1 MKKMLLLLALFCL
14 PLSACMPAILQTP
27 ASAPNP
33 APISNTDIQAT
44 VAVSVQ
50 QTLESMPTPTL
61 APSDTPV
68 VMTATSAP
76 TLTPTQ
82 SVPTSTGTQNPLTT
96 LTVTPSIGTGTVIVT
111 VGTVGTLPF
120 TSTPNPAFSATPTA
134 TNHYQYY
141 GTMPPN
147 LPSGKIELIN
157 MSKADSYISL
167 QCTTIDGYVTIIEYP
182 VGRSSVKTGAPAGRY
197 IYVAWVGGK
206 KFTGNFKL
214 SKLGEVTIVMNK
226 DRVTVK

>member
-27 ASAPNP
+27 AAAPNP
-33 APISNTDIQAT
+33 APVSDTDIQAT

-50 QTLESMPTPTL
+50 QTLESFPTPTL

-68 VMTATSAP
+68 VLTATSAP

-147 LPSGKIELIN
+147 LPSGTVWLKN

-167 QCTTIDGYVTIIEYP
+167 QCTTTDGYVTVIEYP
-182 VGRSSVKTGAPAGRY
+182 VGRSTVRTAAPAGRY
-197 IYVAWVGGK
+197 IYVASVGGK
-206 KFTGNFKL
+206 KFSGSFKL
-214 SKLGEVTIVMNK
+214 KKLQELTITMYKENIQIK
-226 DRVTVK
+226 